1 MFSWFLFVFTWND
14 ARTLWHT
21 QCYIMHYLSIYNLRR
36 SRGELSCAFS
46 QRYHMQCPS
55 ACQNR
60 QPTGSF
66 KKLTLPL
73 FQSTANNTSS
83 KIHYLIPP
91 SNKSPYN
98 LRQKQEYQQPS
109 TETKRVADSF
119 IYKCIIKQFNEF
131 LYFFI
136 PGIN

>member
-1 MFSWFLFVFTWND
+1 MISFCFHLKWCEDLKVYPVLHYALPKYLQLEKVQRRALLCIFPKISHANALQL
-14 ARTLWHT
+14 ARIDNPQDHLKNWLCH
-21 QCYIMHYLSIYNLRR
+21 S
-36 SRGELSCAFS
+36 FS
-46 QRYHMQCPS
+46 QQ
-55 ACQNR
+55 
-60 QPTGSF
+60 
-66 KKLTLPL
+66 LTTRL
-73 FQSTANNTSS
+73 S

-98 LRQKQEYQQPS
+98 LRKKQEYQQPS

>member
-1 MFSWFLFVFTWND
+1 
-14 ARTLWHT
+14 
-21 QCYIMHYLSIYNLRR
+21 MHFPKDIT
-36 SRGELSCAFS
+36 CK
-46 QRYHMQCPS
+46 CPS
-55 ACQNR
+55 ACQNG

-136 PGIN
+136 LFYTWDKLIVKFFVFYMIFPTIWC